1 MYAGNKKAEN
11 HVKKSLK
18 GGRVMKELELI
29 LHLLMGGLMLL
40 YAYMAVYA
48 VIGCIATRKFQKAKK
63 FHRYAIVIAA
73 RNEEMVIANLL
84 RSIADQTYPAD
95 RITTFVAADN
105 CTDATARIARQNG
118 AVCYER
124 FDEEHRT
131 KGYALSFLFEQ
142 IRKDYG
148 IEYFDGY
155 LVLDADNTLKSDY
168 IEKMNDAFDSGAK
181 IVTSYR
187 NTRNLKDGCIAASYA
202 IHWLRTVRIEHRAR
216 SVLGL
221 ATRIQGTGFLFANEL
236 VKDGWK
242 YTSLTE
248 DRAFCADAVL
258 KGYEITYQHE
268 AEFYDEQPADL
279 AIAMRQRI
287 RWSKGH
293 LQSFRE
299 CAPGLLCRISTAK
312 GLRAKLSAYD
322 MLLVV
327 FPYDLVKFIL
337 KISIELIVFL
347 SAFWF
352 CGRGMGWSVVNAS
365 LAGMVSGLFFYWL
378 RQTAM
383 AAYVLWKERR
393 RLEDIPTSRKILYA
407 STFFL
412 FDMIGTISI
421 CLAVVTKVDWK
432 PIPHYGD
439 RRAAASASSAH
450 YSARPHPVF
459 PEF

>member
-1 MYAGNKKAEN
+1 MYGRKWKRGSIMNE
-11 HVKKSLK
+11 LK
-18 GGRVMKELELI
+18 LI
-29 LHLLMGGLMLL
+29 LHLLMGGLALL

-48 VIGCIATRKFQKAKK
+48 VIGCIATRKFQKAEKL
-63 FHRYAIVIAA
+63 HRYAIVIAA
-73 RNEEMVIANLL
+73 RNEERVIANLL
-84 RSIADQTYPAD
+84 KSIAGQTYPAEW
-95 RITTFVAADN
+95 ITTFVAADN
-105 CTDATARIARQNG
+105 CTDETARIARQNG

-124 FDEEHRT
+124 FDREHRT

-142 IRKDYG
+142 IGKDYG

-155 LVLDADNTLKSDY
+155 LVLDADNTLKPDY
-168 IEKMNDAFDSGAK
+168 VEKMNDAFDSGAK
-181 IVTSYR
+181 IITSYR
-187 NTRNLKDGCIAASYA
+187 NTSNLKGGCIAASYA
-202 IHWLRTVRIEHRAR
+202 IHWLRTVCIEHRAR

-242 YTSLTE
+242 FTSLTE

-299 CAPGLLCRISTAK
+299 CAPGLLHRIFTAK
-312 GLRAKLSAYD
+312 GFRAKMSAYD

-327 FPYDLVKFIL
+327 FPYDLVKIIL
-337 KISIELIVFL
+337 KISGGLIGFL
-347 SAFWF
+347 SAVWF
-352 CGRGMGWSVVNAS
+352 CERETGWSVINTF
-365 LAGMVSGLFFYWL
+365 LPGLVSGLFFYWL
-378 RQTAM
+378 GQTAM

-393 RLEDIPTSRKILYA
+393 RLGHIPAAEKILYA
-407 STFFL
+407 SAFFL
-412 FDMIGTISI
+412 FDMIGAISI
-421 CLAVVTKVDWK
+421 CLAVVTKVEWK

-439 RRAAASASSAH
+439 KKVAAGASPANYGS
-450 YSARPHPVF
+450 RPHPVF